1 MDLICKYVVRNGEII
16 GESVDL
22 YEDRLIVKVGTDFI
36 AIPKGCIVKVEA
48 ENIHVSDF
56 DEEDAKEFGKI
67 WVIEKS
73 K

>member
-22 YEDRLIVKVGTDFI
+22 YEDRLIVKVGADFI
-36 AIPKGCIVKVEA
+36 AIPRNCIVKVDV

-56 DEEDAKEFGKI
+56 DEEEAKELGNV

-73 K
+73 R